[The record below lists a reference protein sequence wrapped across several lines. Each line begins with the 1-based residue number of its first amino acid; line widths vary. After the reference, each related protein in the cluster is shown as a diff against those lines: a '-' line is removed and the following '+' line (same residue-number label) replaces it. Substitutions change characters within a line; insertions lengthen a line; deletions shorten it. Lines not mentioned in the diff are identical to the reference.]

1 MELQGQKALVTG
13 ASRGIGAAIALE
25 LAKGGA
31 EVALLARSLEGL
43 EASAT
48 AIREAGGTAHCFA
61 ADVSDAAQFEA
72 AIGEAHKQMGRLDI
86 LVNNAG
92 ITRDKLI
99 IQMKDD
105 DWDQVLQVNL
115 RSAFVACKAA
125 AKIMLR
131 QKSGRIIQ
139 ISSVIGVIGNA
150 GQSNYAAS
158 KAGTIGLVK
167 SLAKE
172 LASRTITVNAV
183 APGYV
188 ETDMTSVLP
197 DKVREQILTQIP
209 LGRIGSAGDIAPL
222 VRFLAGPGSSYITGQ
237 VFHVDGGMVT

>member
-25 LAKGGA
+25 LARGGA
-31 EVALLARSLEGL
+31 EIALFARTTEGL
-43 EASAT
+43 QAT
-48 AIREAGGTAHCFA
+48 AEAIQEAGGTAHCFA
-61 ADVSDAAQFEA
+61 ADVSDGPQLEA
-72 AIGEAHKQMGRLDI
+72 AIAEAHKQMGRLDI

-92 ITRDKLI
+92 ITRDRLI

-105 DWDQVLQVNL
+105 DWDQVIQVNL
-115 RSAFVACKAA
+115 RSAFVASKAA

-150 GQSNYAAS
+150 GQANYAAS

-172 LASRTITVNAV
+172 LGSRSITVNAV

-188 ETDMTSVLP
+188 ETDMTSVLSE
-197 DKVREQILTQIP
+197 KVRESILGQIP

>member
-25 LAKGGA
+25 LAKAGA
-31 EVALLARSLEGL
+31 EVALLARTLEGL
-43 EASAT
+43 EARAA

-61 ADVSDAAQFEA
+61 ADVSEA
-72 AIGEAHKQMGRLDI
+72 SGFANAIEEAHKQMGRLDI

-92 ITRDKLI
+92 ITRDRLI

-105 DWDQVLQVNL
+105 DWDQVMQVNL

-172 LASRTITVNAV
+172 LASRSITVNAV

-197 DKVREQILTQIP
+197 EKVREQILSQIP
-209 LGRIGSAGDIAPL
+209 LGRIGAANDIAPL

>member
-25 LAKGGA
+25 LARGGA
-31 EVALLARSLEGL
+31 EVSLLARSLENL
-43 EASAT
+43 EATAS
-48 AIREAGGTAHCFA
+48 AIRDAGGSAHCFA
-61 ADVSDAAQFEA
+61 ADVADAAQFEA
-72 AIGEAHKQMGRLDI
+72 TIAEAHKQMGRLDI

-92 ITRDKLI
+92 ITRDRLI

-115 RSAFVACKAA
+115 RSAFVASKAA

-172 LASRTITVNAV
+172 LASRSITVNAV

-197 DKVREQILTQIP
+197 EKVREGILSQIP

>member
-31 EVALLARSLEGL
+31 EVALLARTLEGL
-43 EASAT
+43 EASAA

-61 ADVSDAAQFEA
+61 ADVGEGTGFAQ
-72 AIGEAHKQMGRLDI
+72 AIDEAHKQMGRLDI

-92 ITRDKLI
+92 ITRDRLI

-105 DWDQVLQVNL
+105 DWDQVMQVNL

-139 ISSVIGVIGNA
+139 ISSIIGIIGNA

-172 LASRTITVNAV
+172 LASRSITVNAV

-197 DKVREQILTQIP
+197 EKVREQILSQIP
-209 LGRIGSAGDIAPL
+209 LGRIGAAGDIAPL

>member
-13 ASRGIGAAIALE
+13 ASRGIGAAIAIE
-25 LAKGGA
+25 LARGGA
-31 EVALLARSLEGL
+31 EVALLARTLEGL
-43 EASAT
+43 QAT
-48 AIREAGGTAHCFA
+48 AQAIREGGGTAHCYA
-61 ADVSDAAQFEA
+61 ADVGEA
-72 AIGEAHKQMGRLDI
+72 GQLETAISEAHKQMGRLDI

-99 IQMKDD
+99 IQMKDE

-115 RSAFVACKAA
+115 RSAFVASKAA

-150 GQSNYAAS
+150 GQANYAAS

-172 LASRTITVNAV
+172 LASRSITVNAV

-197 DKVREQILTQIP
+197 EKVRESVLSQIP
-209 LGRIGSAGDIAPL
+209 LGRIGSSGDIAPL

>member
-13 ASRGIGAAIALE
+13 ASRGIGAAIAIE
-25 LAKGGA
+25 LAKAGA
-31 EVALLARSLEGL
+31 EVALLARTVEGL
-43 EASAT
+43 QAT
-48 AIREAGGTAHCFA
+48 AQAIAEAGGTAHCYA
-61 ADVSDAAQFEA
+61 ADVGEAAQLEGT
-72 AIGEAHKQMGRLDI
+72 ISEAHKQLGRLDI

-92 ITRDKLI
+92 ITRDRLI

-105 DWDQVLQVNL
+105 DWDQVMQVNL
-115 RSAFVACKAA
+115 RSAFVASKAA

-172 LASRTITVNAV
+172 LASRSITVNAV

-197 DKVREQILTQIP
+197 EKVRESILSQIP
-209 LGRIGSAGDIAPL
+209 LGRIGNSGDIAPL
-222 VRFLAGPGSSYITGQ
+222 VRFLAGPGSGYITGQ

>member
-31 EVALLARSLEGL
+31 EVALLARNLENL
-43 EASAT
+43 EASAA

-61 ADVSDAAQFEA
+61 ADVGDAAGFEA

-86 LVNNAG
+86 LINNAG
-92 ITRDKLI
+92 ITRDRLI
-99 IQMKDD
+99 IQMKDE

-172 LASRTITVNAV
+172 LASRSITVNAV

-188 ETDMTSVLP
+188 ETDMTAVLP
-197 DKVREQILTQIP
+197 DKVREQILSQIP

-222 VRFLAGPGSSYITGQ
+222 VRFLSGPGSSYITGQ

>member
-25 LAKGGA
+25 LARGGA

-43 EASAT
+43 QAT
-48 AIREAGGTAHCFA
+48 AQAIQEAGGKAHCLA
-61 ADVSDAAQFEA
+61 ADVADGPQFEA
-72 AIGEAHKQMGRLDI
+72 AIAEAHKQMGRLDI

-92 ITRDKLI
+92 ITRDRLI

-105 DWDQVLQVNL
+105 DWDQVMQVNL
-115 RSAFVACKAA
+115 RSAFVASKAA

-150 GQSNYAAS
+150 GQANYAAS

-172 LASRTITVNAV
+172 LGSRSITVNAV

-188 ETDMTSVLP
+188 ETDMTSVLSE
-197 DKVREQILTQIP
+197 KVRESILGQIP

>member
-1 MELQGQKALVTG
+1 MELQGQKALITG

-31 EVALLARSLEGL
+31 EVALLARTLEGL
-43 EASAT
+43 EASAA
-48 AIREAGGTAHCFA
+48 AIRAAGGSVHCFA
-61 ADVSDAAQFEA
+61 ADVGEAAQFEA
-72 AIGEAHKQMGRLDI
+72 AIAEAHKQMGRLDI
-86 LVNNAG
+86 LINNAG
-92 ITRDKLI
+92 ITRDRLI

-105 DWDQVLQVNL
+105 DWDQVMQVNL

-172 LASRTITVNAV
+172 LASRSITVNAV

-197 DKVREQILTQIP
+197 DKVREQILSQIP
-209 LGRIGSAGDIAPL
+209 LGRIGAAGDIAPL

>member
-25 LAKGGA
+25 LARGGA
-31 EVALLARSLEGL
+31 EVALLARSLDGL
-43 EASAT
+43 QAT
-48 AIREAGGTAHCFA
+48 ARAIQEAGGSAHCFA
-61 ADVSDAAQFEA
+61 ADVADGPHFET
-72 AIGEAHKQMGRLDI
+72 AIAEAHKQMGRLDI

-92 ITRDKLI
+92 ITRDRLI

-105 DWDQVLQVNL
+105 DWDQVMQVNL
-115 RSAFVACKAA
+115 RSAFVASKAA

-150 GQSNYAAS
+150 GQANYAAS

-172 LASRTITVNAV
+172 LGSRSITVNAV

-188 ETDMTSVLP
+188 ETDMTSVLSE
-197 DKVREQILTQIP
+197 KVRESILGQIP

>member
-1 MELQGQKALVTG
+1 MELQGQKALITG

-43 EASAT
+43 EGSAA
-48 AIREAGGTAHCFA
+48 AIREAGGCAHCFA
-61 ADVSDAAQFEA
+61 ADVGDAAQFEA
-72 AIGEAHKQMGRLDI
+72 AIAEAHKQLGRLDI

-92 ITRDKLI
+92 ITRDRLI

-105 DWDQVLQVNL
+105 DWDQVIQVNL
-115 RSAFVACKAA
+115 RSAFVASKAA

-139 ISSVIGVIGNA
+139 ISSIIGVIGNA
-150 GQSNYAAS
+150 GQCNYAAS

-172 LASRTITVNAV
+172 LASRSITVNAV

-188 ETDMTSVLP
+188 ETDMTSALP
-197 DKVREQILTQIP
+197 EKVRDQILSQIP

>member
-1 MELQGQKALVTG
+1 MELQAQKALVTG

-25 LAKGGA
+25 LARGGA

-43 EASAT
+43 QAT
-48 AIREAGGTAHCFA
+48 AQAIQEAGGTAHCYA
-61 ADVSDAAQFEA
+61 ADVADASQLEN
-72 AIGEAHKQMGRLDI
+72 AISEAHKHMGRLDI

-92 ITRDKLI
+92 ITRDRLI
-99 IQMKDD
+99 IQMKDE

-172 LASRTITVNAV
+172 LASRSITVNAV

-197 DKVREQILTQIP
+197 EKVRESILSQIP
-209 LGRIGSAGDIAPL
+209 LGRIGNSGDIAPL

>member
-1 MELQGQKALVTG
+1 MELQGQKALITG

-25 LAKGGA
+25 LARGGA
-31 EVALLARSLEGL
+31 EVALLARTLEGL
-43 EASAT
+43 EASAA
-48 AIREAGGTAHCFA
+48 AIRAAGGSVHCFA
-61 ADVSDAAQFEA
+61 ADVGEAAQFEA
-72 AIGEAHKQMGRLDI
+72 AIAEAHKQMGRLDI
-86 LVNNAG
+86 LINNAG
-92 ITRDKLI
+92 ITRDRLI

-105 DWDQVLQVNL
+105 DWDQVMQVNL

-172 LASRTITVNAV
+172 LASRSITVNAV

-197 DKVREQILTQIP
+197 DKVREQILSQIP
-209 LGRIGSAGDIAPL
+209 LGRIGAAGDIAPL

>member
-1 MELQGQKALVTG
+1 
-13 ASRGIGAAIALE
+13 
-25 LAKGGA
+25 
-31 EVALLARSLEGL
+31 
-43 EASAT
+43 
-48 AIREAGGTAHCFA
+48 
-61 ADVSDAAQFEA
+61 
-72 AIGEAHKQMGRLDI
+72 
-86 LVNNAG
+86 
-92 ITRDKLI
+92 
-99 IQMKDD
+99 MKDD
-105 DWDQVLQVNL
+105 DWDQVIQVNL
-115 RSAFVACKAA
+115 RSAFVASKAA

-139 ISSVIGVIGNA
+139 ISSIIGVIGNA
-150 GQSNYAAS
+150 GQCNYAAS

-172 LASRTITVNAV
+172 LASRSITVNAV

-188 ETDMTSVLP
+188 ETDMTSALP
-197 DKVREQILTQIP
+197 EKVRDQILSQIP

>member
-25 LAKGGA
+25 LARGGA
-31 EVALLARSLEGL
+31 EVALLARTLEGL
-43 EASAT
+43 QAT
-48 AIREAGGTAHCFA
+48 AQAIQEIGGTAHCFA
-61 ADVSDAAQFEA
+61 ADVANGPQFEA
-72 AIGEAHKQMGRLDI
+72 AIAEAHKGMGRVDI

-92 ITRDKLI
+92 ITRDRLI

-105 DWDQVLQVNL
+105 DWDQVMQVNL
-115 RSAFVACKAA
+115 RSAFVASKAA

-150 GQSNYAAS
+150 GQANYAAS

-172 LASRTITVNAV
+172 LGSRSITVNAV

-188 ETDMTSVLP
+188 ETDMTSVLSE
-197 DKVREQILTQIP
+197 KVRESVLGQIP

>member
-31 EVALLARSLEGL
+31 EVALLARSLENL

-48 AIREAGGTAHCFA
+48 AIREIGGSAHCFA

-72 AIGEAHKQMGRLDI
+72 AIGEAHKQLGRLDI

-92 ITRDKLI
+92 ITRDRLI

-115 RSAFVACKAA
+115 RSAFVASKAA

-172 LASRTITVNAV
+172 LASRSITVNAV

-197 DKVREQILTQIP
+197 EKVREGILSQIP

>member
-31 EVALLARSLEGL
+31 EVALLARSPEGL
-43 EASAT
+43 EASAA
-48 AIREAGGTAHCFA
+48 AIREAGGTAHCLA
-61 ADVSDAAQFEA
+61 ADVGDPAQLEA

-158 KAGTIGLVK
+158 KAGTIGLIK

-197 DKVREQILTQIP
+197 DKVREHILTQIP

>member
-1 MELQGQKALVTG
+1 MELQGEKALVTG

-25 LAKGGA
+25 LARGGA

-43 EASAT
+43 QAT
-48 AIREAGGTAHCFA
+48 AQAIQEAGGTAHCLA
-61 ADVSDAAQFEA
+61 ADVGDGPQLEA
-72 AIGEAHKQMGRLDI
+72 AIAEAHKQMGRLDI

-92 ITRDKLI
+92 ITRDRLI

-105 DWDQVLQVNL
+105 DWDQVIQVNL
-115 RSAFVACKAA
+115 RSAFVASKAA

-150 GQSNYAAS
+150 GQANYAAS

-172 LASRTITVNAV
+172 LGSRSITVNAV

-188 ETDMTSVLP
+188 ETDMTSVLSE
-197 DKVREQILTQIP
+197 KVRESVLGQIP

>member
-25 LAKGGA
+25 LARAGA
-31 EVALLARSLEGL
+31 EVALLARTVEGL
-43 EASAT
+43 EASAA
-48 AIREAGGTAHCFA
+48 AIREAGGTAQGWA
-61 ADVSDAAQFEA
+61 ADVGDAAQFEA

-92 ITRDKLI
+92 ITRDRLI

-172 LASRTITVNAV
+172 LASRSITVNAV
-183 APGYV
+183 APGYI

-197 DKVREQILTQIP
+197 DKVREQILSQIP

>member
-1 MELQGQKALVTG
+1 MELQGQKALITG

-25 LAKGGA
+25 LAKAGA

-43 EASAT
+43 EASAA
-48 AIREAGGTAHCFA
+48 AIREAGGTAHCLA
-61 ADVSDAAQFEA
+61 ADVGDAAQLEA

-209 LGRIGSAGDIAPL
+209 LGRIGAAGDIAPL

>member
-13 ASRGIGAAIALE
+13 ASRGIGAAIATE
-25 LAKGGA
+25 LARGGA

-43 EASAT
+43 QAT
-48 AIREAGGTAHCFA
+48 ALAIQEGGGTAHCYA
-61 ADVSDAAQFEA
+61 ADVADAAQLEA

-99 IQMKDD
+99 IQMKDE
-105 DWDQVLQVNL
+105 DWDQVMQVNL
-115 RSAFVACKAA
+115 RSAFVSSKAA

-172 LASRTITVNAV
+172 LASRSITVNAV

-197 DKVREQILTQIP
+197 EKVRESILSQIP
-209 LGRIGSAGDIAPL
+209 LGRIGNSGDIAPL

>member
-25 LAKGGA
+25 LARGGA
-31 EVALLARSLEGL
+31 EVALLARTLEGL
-43 EASAT
+43 QAT
-48 AIREAGGTAHCFA
+48 AQAIQEIGGQAHCFA
-61 ADVSDAAQFEA
+61 ADVSDGPQLEA

-92 ITRDKLI
+92 ITRDRLI
-99 IQMKDD
+99 IQMKDE
-105 DWDQVLQVNL
+105 DWDQVIQVNL
-115 RSAFVACKAA
+115 RSAFVASKAA

-172 LASRTITVNAV
+172 LGSRSITVNAV

-188 ETDMTSVLP
+188 ETDMTSVLSE
-197 DKVREQILTQIP
+197 KVRESILGQIP

>member
-25 LAKGGA
+25 LARGGA
-31 EVALLARSLEGL
+31 EVALLARSLENL
-43 EASAT
+43 EATAA
-48 AIREAGGTAHCFA
+48 AIREAGGTPHCFA
-61 ADVSDAAQFEA
+61 ADVGDAAQFEA
-72 AIGEAHKQMGRLDI
+72 AIGEAHKALGRLDI

-92 ITRDKLI
+92 ITRDRLI

-115 RSAFVACKAA
+115 RSAFVASKAA

-172 LASRTITVNAV
+172 LASRSITVNAV

-197 DKVREQILTQIP
+197 EKVREGILSQIP

>member
-13 ASRGIGAAIALE
+13 ASRGIGAAIAVE
-25 LAKGGA
+25 LARGGA
-31 EVALLARSLEGL
+31 EVALLARSLENL
-43 EASAT
+43 EATAS

-61 ADVSDAAQFEA
+61 ADVGDAAQFEA
-72 AIGEAHKQMGRLDI
+72 TIAEAHKQMGRLDI

-92 ITRDKLI
+92 ITRDRLI

-115 RSAFVACKAA
+115 RSAFVASKAA

-172 LASRTITVNAV
+172 LASRSITVNAV

-197 DKVREQILTQIP
+197 EKVREGILSQIP

>member
-13 ASRGIGAAIALE
+13 ASRGIGAAIAIE
-25 LAKGGA
+25 LARGGA
-31 EVALLARSLEGL
+31 EVALLARTLEGL
-43 EASAT
+43 QAT
-48 AIREAGGTAHCFA
+48 AQAIREGGGTAHCYA
-61 ADVSDAAQFEA
+61 ADVGEA
-72 AIGEAHKQMGRLDI
+72 GQLGTAISEAHKQMGRLDI

-99 IQMKDD
+99 IQMKDE

-115 RSAFVACKAA
+115 RSAFVASKAA

-150 GQSNYAAS
+150 GQANYAAS

-172 LASRTITVNAV
+172 LASRSITVNAV

-197 DKVREQILTQIP
+197 EKVRESVLSQIP
-209 LGRIGSAGDIAPL
+209 LGRIGSSGDIAPL